1 MAVLSDNI
9 RGALLMTGGM
19 CAFTV
24 NDAFMKS
31 LSGVIPLFQAVL
43 LRGIGAMICLTIM
56 CRVMD
61 QLHFNLPRRDWG
73 LILLRTLGEVGGTY
87 FFLTALFHMP
97 IANVSAILQALPLAV
112 SLAATLFLGEAL
124 GWRRFAAI
132 AIGFV
137 GVVLIIQ
144 PGGADFSSYSIYALI
159 AVACITLRD
168 LAVRRMSVQVP
179 VVFVALIAAIGVTA
193 LGAIGS
199 LFITWQPMSATS
211 AMQIGGATI
220 CLIFGYIFSVSAMR
234 SGEISFVAPFRYTS
248 LLVALI
254 LGMMVFDEWPNVLT
268 VLGASIVVATGLFTL
283 WRERRLRI
291 RHNLSPDR
299 IR

>member
-1 MAVLSDNI
+1 
-9 RGALLMTGGM
+9 MTGGM

-31 LSGVIPLFQAVL
+31 LSGDIPLFQAVL
-43 LRGIGAMICLTIM
+43 LRGIVAIICLTIM

-61 QLHFNLPRRDWG
+61 QLHFKLPRRDWG

-234 SGEISFVAPFRYTS
+234 SGAISFVAPFRYTS

-254 LGMMVFDEWPNVLT
+254 LGMAVFNEWPNVLT

>member
-1 MAVLSDNI
+1 
-9 RGALLMTGGM
+9 MTGGM

-31 LSGVIPLFQAVL
+31 LSGDIPLFQAVL
-43 LRGIGAMICLTIM
+43 LRGIVAIICLTIM

-254 LGMMVFDEWPNVLT
+254 LGMAVFNEWPNVLT
-268 VLGASIVVATGLFTL
+268 VLGASIVAATGLFTL

>member
-1 MAVLSDNI
+1 
-9 RGALLMTGGM
+9 MTGGM

-31 LSGVIPLFQAVL
+31 LSGDIPLFQAVL
-43 LRGIGAMICLTIM
+43 LRGIGAIICLTIM

-199 LFITWQPMSATS
+199 LFITWQPMSGTS

-254 LGMMVFDEWPNVLT
+254 LGMAVFDEWPNVLT

>member
-1 MAVLSDNI
+1 
-9 RGALLMTGGM
+9 MTGGM

-31 LSGVIPLFQAVL
+31 LSGDIPLFQAVL
-43 LRGIGAMICLTIM
+43 LRGIVAIICLTIM

-73 LILLRTLGEVGGTY
+73 LILLRTRGEVGGTY

-159 AVACITLRD
+159 AIACITLRD

-254 LGMMVFDEWPNVLT
+254 LGMAVFNEWPNVLT